1 MSSSNNNFIAT
12 IVEQTGGNSKSAILS
27 NDAPTIVEKFKS
39 PAIRSESKVHGSRHF
54 KSGGMNPIFTVKSE
68 TISKISG
75 TNKSGLFSKTSKAD
89 VTSVAVKKYTKGG
102 VDRFSD
108 YVSPKAGKSD
118 PVKSGEYTD
127 VDEYVEE
134 YEEESEPIMSE
145 FGEPEFLPNLYL
157 SDKQLESARGLMVG
171 DKVYLVVEAEVSN
184 FTFSENEE
192 GDKRCDY
199 NFKLKRGFVN
209 KFDD

>member
-39 PAIRSESKVHGSRHF
+39 PAIRSESKIHGGRHA
-54 KSGGMNPIFTVKSE
+54 KSGGME
-68 TISKISG
+68 TISKVKTETIVRDSG
-75 TNKSGLFSKTSKAD
+75 VNKSELFSKTSKAD
-89 VTSVAVKKYTKGG
+89 VASVAVKKYIKGG

-108 YVSPKAGKSD
+108 YVSPKAGKSATA
-118 PVKSGEYTD
+118 KSGEYTD

-134 YEEESEPIMSE
+134 YENEDSQEMSE
-145 FGEPEFLPNLYL
+145 FGEPEFLPELYL
-157 SDKQLESARGLMVG
+157 SDKQLPSARDLMVG
-171 DKVYLVVEAEVSN
+171 DTVYLVIEADVSN
-184 FTFSENEE
+184 FTFSENEN
-192 GDKRCDY
+192 GDKRCNY
-199 NFKLKRGFVN
+199 SFKLKRGFVN